1 MWIFKNYKLLAK
13 NEHIE
18 LLNIRNSKYVR
29 EVSNDK
35 DVISLENHLQW
46 IKNLD
51 ESKCYLALFI
61 DEKIVGGLNY
71 TCKDNIIEN
80 WGIFFDEQTKPLVA
94 SIATYL
100 FIEYMFSKFD
110 VLYSEVLKEIQ
121 SIFWSLCD
129 R

>member
-61 DEKIVGGLNY
+61 DEKM
-71 TCKDNIIEN
+71 K
-80 WGIFFDEQTKPLVA
+80 K
-94 SIATYL
+94 
-100 FIEYMFSKFD
+100 
-110 VLYSEVLKEIQ
+110 
-121 SIFWSLCD
+121 
-129 R
+129 